1 MLEIKDLNGDWKNAM
16 NNVVMCDCLD
26 AMKLIPDK
34 AIDLIICDPPYGI
47 GKRFRGGNTGKMN
60 FNTIVDKGWDNF
72 APTQEY
78 FDEMFR
84 ISRNQIIWGG
94 NYFNLPPSRCFLIW
108 DKKQSENFSLAMCEM
123 AWTSFDSNA
132 KIFRQSVHSEQNK
145 QHPTQKPV
153 QLFSWLIEKYGKD
166 ANIILDPFAGSGT
179 LGVAAK
185 QHGKDFILFEKD
197 TDYCEIIRKR
207 LAQQTLF

>member
-1 MLEIKDLNGDWKNAM
+1 MKKFM
-16 NNVVMCDCLD
+16 NTVTQGDCLD
-26 AMKLIPDK
+26 LMRELPDK
-34 AIDLIICDPPYGI
+34 CIDLIITDPPYGI
-47 GKRFRGGNTGKMN
+47 EISKNPVRQKQ
-60 FNTIVDKGWDNF
+60 DKKYWDSF
-72 APTQEY
+72 APKQEY

-84 ISRNQIIWGG
+84 ISKNQIIWGG
-94 NYFNLPPSRCFLIW
+94 NYFNLPTSRGFFIW
-108 DKKQSENFSLAMCEM
+108 DKKQPEKFSLAMCEM
-123 AWTSFDSNA
+123 AWTSFDTNA
-132 KIFRQSVHSEQNK
+132 KIFRRRVHMEKNK

-197 TDYCEIIRKR
+197 KDYCDIIRKR
-207 LAQQTLF
+207 LAQQTLFS